1 MKTEIKKR
9 IDNLRAELHKHNHL
23 YYVQSS
29 PEISDY
35 EYDMLM
41 KELQKLERENPE
53 FFDNNSP
60 TQRVGDD
67 RNKDFRQV
75 THRYPMLSLG
85 NTYSEGE
92 LFDFHNR
99 VVKLLETD
107 FAYVC
112 ELKYD
117 GVAVGLTY
125 KNGELFQAVTRGDG
139 VQGDDVTDNVR
150 TIRSIPLK
158 LSGNDFPEE
167 FEIRGEIFMPH
178 KVFEEQNIIRIQNGE
193 NAFANPRNAASGTI
207 KQLNSAEVAKRK
219 LQCFLY
225 FMLGE
230 KLPTNSHYENL
241 QKAKSWGF
249 PIPDSVKRVN
259 SIQEVFEFINN
270 WNTERN
276 NLPFDIDGIVI
287 KVDSLQQQEELGF
300 TAKSPRWA
308 ISYKFKAEQLA
319 TRLLSIDYQVG
330 RTGAITPV
338 ANLEP
343 ILLAGTTVKRAS
355 LHNADQIA
363 LHDIRLNDMV
373 LVEKGGEIIPK
384 VVGVDILQRPEN
396 SEKIIYLT
404 HCPECGTE
412 LVRKDGE
419 AKHFCPN
426 ETGCPP
432 QMKGKVEHFFSRKAM
447 NIGGGEAT
455 VELLFN
461 AGLIKNIADL
471 YDLTIQQLQKLER
484 FGEKSATNLF
494 NSIQESK
501 KVPYHRVLFA
511 LGIRYVGET
520 GAKTLA
526 KAFPKIELLQQANIE
541 KLLTVEEIGD
551 KIAESIVDFFQNKEN
566 LDILERMKKAGVTFE
581 NEFSETK
588 PAESDILKDK
598 SVIVSGVFAKFS
610 RDEMKQLI
618 EKHGG
623 KNVTSISKNT
633 DLVVAGVNMG
643 PSKLEK
649 ANKLGIKIVTED
661 EFLKM
666 LE

>member
-384 VVGVDILQRPEN
+384 VVGVDISQRPEN

-526 KAFPKIELLQQANIE
+526 KAFPKIELLQQSNIE

-566 LDILERMKKAGVTFE
+566 LEILERMKKAGVTFE

>member
-581 NEFSETK
+581 NELSETK

>member
-384 VVGVDILQRPEN
+384 VVGVDISQRPEN

-566 LDILERMKKAGVTFE
+566 LEILERLKKAGVTFE

>member
-178 KVFEEQNIIRIQNGE
+178 KVFEEQNIIRLQNGE
-193 NAFANPRNAASGTI
+193 NPFANPRNAASGTI

>member
-384 VVGVDILQRPEN
+384 VVGVDISQRPEN

-581 NEFSETK
+581 NELSETK

>member
-566 LDILERMKKAGVTFE
+566 LEILERMKKAGVTFE

>member
-193 NAFANPRNAASGTI
+193 NPFANPRNAASGTI

-384 VVGVDILQRPEN
+384 VVGVDISQRPEN

-581 NEFSETK
+581 NELSETK